1 LKRLVVAVIACV
13 VAVAAAGSARAHH
26 WVPGACGL
34 PTTLPLEVE
43 YAEVSVSP
51 RILDEIFGPARPPL
65 VLATG
70 GTALPQHLRA
80 LGAHT
85 VYWQMKIERM
95 LGGTATPADPSTI
108 DAAADRLYERAVAAT
123 DCSTPSIALNEL
135 QGNWLPTPWQ
145 PSYAQYRANALEL
158 VRRLHAL
165 GAHPYLMVTT
175 SPPTFTES
183 PEAAE
188 WWREAAQ
195 VSDIVLQVHFD
206 ARYVYA
212 RGPLL
217 SSRARRMKM
226 RRVLDQFTALGIPPE
241 RLGLLHGFQSG
252 RGFGGREGLRLDK
265 WLRVV
270 KWEVLATR
278 QVLAERAGAGVQIGS
293 DWSWGWGDY
302 PALSRV
308 DPDKPVTAC
317 VYLWARD
324 PTLCDG
330 PALAESWGV
339 AFDTSLTEG
348 QILLPPGTQC
358 EFGSRRRQFI
368 SGETLVALAAV
379 DVGGRPLG
387 RRAALSTLF
396 QWLVDSRNA
405 SVRPEEVRAAEDG
418 VIARRFG
425 GSRAAYERALAERS
439 FPLALAHALLADEL
453 RRAKITRRLA
463 PGRTFTSWAVARQAR
478 VLETATCVQDE
489 LPAPTAF
496 QLTVHFPFL
505 ALARGR

>member
-1 LKRLVVAVIACV
+1 MA
-13 VAVAAAGSARAHH
+13 AVAAPSAARAHH

-51 RILDEIFGPARPPL
+51 RILDEIFATARPPL
-65 VLATG
+65 TLATS
-70 GTALPQHLRA
+70 GTALGAHLRA
-80 LGAHT
+80 FGAHT

-108 DAAADRLYERAVAAT
+108 DAAADRLYERAVAST
-123 DCSTPSIALNEL
+123 GCLTPSIALNEL
-135 QGNWLPTPWQ
+135 QGNWMPTPW
-145 PSYAQYRANALEL
+145 PLSYAQYRANALEL
-158 VRRLHAL
+158 VRRLHAR

-175 SPPTFTES
+175 SPPTFTDS

-206 ARYVYA
+206 ARYVYG

-217 SSRARRMKM
+217 ASRARRMKM

-252 RGFGGREGLRLDK
+252 RGFGGREGIRLDK

-278 QVLAERAGAGVQIGS
+278 QVLAERAAAGAQIGS

-302 PALSRV
+302 PTLSRV

-317 VYLWARD
+317 VYLWARNAD
-324 PTLCDG
+324 LCDG

-339 AFDTSLTEG
+339 RFDTSLTEG
-348 QILLPPGTQC
+348 QILLPAGTQC
-358 EFGSRRRQFI
+358 VFGSDRREYI
-368 SGETLVALAAV
+368 SSDTLAALAAV

-387 RRAALSTLF
+387 RRSALSTLF

-405 SVRPEEVRAAEDG
+405 SVRAEDVLRAEEA

-425 GSRAAYERALAERS
+425 GSRAAYERALGERGLPL
-439 FPLALAHALLADEL
+439 PLARALLADEL
-453 RRAKITRRLA
+453 RRAKITRALPR
-463 PGRTFTSWAVARQAR
+463 GRTFTSWAVARQAR
-478 VLETATCVQDE
+478 VLKTATCLQDE
-489 LPAPTAF
+489 LPSPTAF
-496 QLTVHFPFL
+496 QLTVHLPFL
-505 ALARGR
+505 ALARAR